1 MVLQV
6 KGKKKSLKT
15 QVTAATLSENP
26 GPNGSCSL
34 FLKKNTGPFPR
45 LLLTAAPRLN
55 LKVLIETHGFLGLS
69 KHVNA
74 DSY

>member
-1 MVLQV
+1 MKEKEFENTSHCGHTFRKQWTKWELLIV
-6 KGKKKSLKT
+6 
-15 QVTAATLSENP
+15 SE
-26 GPNGSCSL
+26 
-34 FLKKNTGPFPR
+34 KNTGPFPR